1 MKNEPA
7 SPTRGADDLS
17 QLRSEFAANVSHE
30 LRTPLTTIKGFAD
43 ILASGVV
50 TSEED
55 RQRFITMIS
64 VEADRMI
71 TLVNDILR
79 LSELQESSRPAIPRC
94 TPVLALAHEIA
105 KNEAEAAAA
114 ANITLAVTGEE
125 CSAPVEQAR
134 LRILLTNLMENAI
147 KYNRP
152 GGSVT
157 VSAHRSG
164 GCVQISVA
172 DTGIGIPPEHQARV
186 FERFYRVDKS
196 RSKKTGGT
204 GLGLAIVKHIVSL
217 YGGRIR
223 LESESGAGTC
233 ITVEFDS
240 PESV

>member
-1 MKNEPA
+1 MQDKQHKEDN
-7 SPTRGADDLS
+7 LS

-50 TSEED
+50 TDEAD

-79 LSELQESSRPAIPRC
+79 LSELQESSLPALPCC
-94 TPVLALAHEIA
+94 TPVLELAREILI
-105 KNEAEAAAA
+105 NESDAAEAAD
-114 ANITLAVTGEE
+114 ISLRVEGEE
-125 CSAPVEQAR
+125 CSAPIERAR
-134 LRILLTNLMENAI
+134 LRILLTNLIENAI

-152 GGSVT
+152 GGTVT
-157 VSAHRSG
+157 VSARQQG
-164 GCVQISVA
+164 ACIAICVE
-172 DTGIGIPPEHQARV
+172 DTGIGIPKEHQNRV
-186 FERFYRVDKS
+186 FERFYRIDKS

-223 LESESGAGTC
+223 LESQPGVGTR
-233 ITVEFDS
+233 ITIEFDM
-240 PESV
+240 PENG